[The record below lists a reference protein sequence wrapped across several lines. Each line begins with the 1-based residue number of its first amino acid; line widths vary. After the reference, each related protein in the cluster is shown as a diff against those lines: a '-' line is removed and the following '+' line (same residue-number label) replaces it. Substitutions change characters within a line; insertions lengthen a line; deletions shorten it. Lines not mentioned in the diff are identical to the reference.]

1 MVFRWFLWVR
11 QVVCVCVC
19 VRERERERERFGLG
33 FCVLHVFCVCVYL
46 SFIHVV
52 SISTSI
58 TMSEEKIYHVLIH
71 ISTLSHG
78 SECMNMIHVI
88 PPRKW
93 KGERS
98 IWNLSTF
105 ADYCLYHCIV
115 SNICTEI
122 DWCSQHIYV
131 TMFCTNETGFRW
143 VWHFLFLDLSV

>member
-19 VRERERERERFGLG
+19 EREREREIWSWLLCFACFL
-33 FCVLHVFCVCVYL
+33 CLCL
-46 SFIHVV
+46 SEFH
-52 SISTSI
+52 SCCKFFDASI

-71 ISTLSHG
+71 VSTPSHG

-88 PPRKW
+88 PPVSE

-98 IWNLSTF
+98 IWNLSTLP
-105 ADYCLYHCIV
+105 DYCLYHCIV

-143 VWHFLFLDLSV
+143 VWHFLFLD